1 MLEKGSC
8 YIGRSVSVSRKGA
21 PVWRLGIAIISLSP
35 LRPNKKPLLIT
46 LDEKGFKRSYPPL
59 ISPRPLALRY
69 HSRAVLPG
77 QELAPR
83 CVRSGV
89 AVAS

>member
-1 MLEKGSC
+1 VLHRTEC
-8 YIGRSVSVSRKGA
+8 LRLPEGA

-35 LRPNKKPLLIT
+35 LRLNKKPLLIT
-46 LDEKGFKRSYPPL
+46 LDEKGSSGAVPSHL
-59 ISPRPLALRY
+59 SPTTRAAL